1 MRLGCILNKKS
12 DTAHLPYRFVFE
24 NLTLEQVQKATGLA
38 EGFSDEKS
46 SRNAS
51 IGLMMKDG
59 TLRICGFESK
69 NGIIDRLT
77 NATVVDAAADML
89 SNNK

>member
-1 MRLGCILNKKS
+1 
-12 DTAHLPYRFVFE
+12 
-24 NLTLEQVQKATGLA
+24 
-38 EGFSDEKS
+38 
-46 SRNAS
+46 
-51 IGLMMKDG
+51 MMKG
-59 TLRICGFESK
+59 GALRLCGFESK

>member
-1 MRLGCILNKKS
+1 M
-12 DTAHLPYRFVFE
+12 
-24 NLTLEQVQKATGLA
+24 TLEQVQKATGLA
-38 EGFSDEKS
+38 EGFSDERS

-59 TLRICGFESK
+59 ALRLCGFESK

-77 NATVVDAAADML
+77 NENVADAAADML
-89 SNNK
+89 SNNN